1 MSFDLI
7 VFNSDRVVNL
17 KFGLVQIL
25 SISFFFLFLFLHF
38 SFFFH
43 DTFVAAHLYYTTMSH
58 GPPPFTTANFT
69 PYSSPQKHSGNRIL
83 LVETNNGSNNN
94 SNVIASSVLTQ
105 QSRVER
111 LTLQEVPG
119 TSPTY
124 YYGSASL
131 SYSSSIASTLSTAS
145 TASTRSQ
152 PTRFYTPPA
161 SPTTDAPPLP
171 LPPPQKTTGPSS
183 RGNKTQD
190 AICDTA
196 PLLPS
201 WTNRLDRQTRTSPF
215 PPWVVGHP
223 STPLGWLRPSL
234 TSTALLDPDTTHHPS
249 YFVFLAYGPVSAR
262 SKPEIPPL
270 V

>member
-1 MSFDLI
+1 MNPIPLPI
-7 VFNSDRVVNL
+7 
-17 KFGLVQIL
+17 
-25 SISFFFLFLFLHF
+25 
-38 SFFFH
+38 
-43 DTFVAAHLYYTTMSH
+43 
-58 GPPPFTTANFT
+58 TTARF
-69 PYSSPQKHSGNRIL
+69 PSSSSPLKHTGNRIL
-83 LVETNNGSNNN
+83 LVETNNNSN
-94 SNVIASSVLTQ
+94 SNVVSSSIITQ
-105 QSRVER
+105 QPRVER
-111 LTLQEVPG
+111 LTLQEVPA

-152 PTRFYTPPA
+152 PSRFYTPPA

-171 LPPPQKTTGPSS
+171 LPPPISPQQTTGPSS
-183 RGNKTQD
+183 RGNRPQD
-190 AICDTA
+190 AISDA
-196 PLLPS
+196 PPLLPS

-215 PPWVVGHP
+215 PPRVVGHP

-262 SKPEIPPL
+262 SKTQTSPFFL
-270 V
+270 TFSF